1 MIGVVLKIYLFSDL
15 CPVCIIYKK
24 KERTVPQQSPLL
36 NTTNLIVEENSLS

>member
-1 MIGVVLKIYLFSDL
+1 MFWWGVLLNVYKKIKLKHNL
-15 CPVCIIYKK
+15 KK